1 MAFQSIPFNPAATTN
16 AAGLFVAT
24 AHGSYP
30 GVYVEDPATRYSLA
44 GGVLATAET
53 LPMWGGVGISEKIP
67 TSGYSQLGSTIS
79 RATAQANL
87 SGFSVFNQEGA
98 WLSSPQSPVP
108 LGLTGGQV
116 NFFRF
121 GSNARLW
128 LPIDPALVSLDGGL
142 TNQQVSWDYAN
153 QKIVAYDSTAAL
165 PIKILSV
172 QTAGA
177 YNVSYTANVGATW
190 NSTSVAT
197 ALVII

>member
-1 MAFQSIPFNPAATTN
+1 MAFNTIPFNPAQTTN
-16 AAGLFVAT
+16 AAGLFVTT
-24 AHGSYP
+24 AQGSYP
-30 GVYVEDPATRYSLA
+30 GVYVEDPATRYFLA
-44 GGVLATAET
+44 GGVLASAET

-67 TSGYSQLGSTIS
+67 TGGYSQLGSTVS
-79 RATAQANL
+79 RATAQTNL
-87 SGFSVFNQEGA
+87 SGFAVFNQEGA

-128 LPIDPALVSLDGGL
+128 LPIDPALISLDGGL
-142 TNQQVSWDYAN
+142 TNQQVSWDYTN
-153 QKIVAYDSTAAL
+153 QRIVAYDSTAAL
-165 PIKILSV
+165 PIKVLSV

-177 YNVSYTANVGATW
+177 YNVSYTSGVGATW
-190 NSTSVAT
+190 NSTSVAN

>member
-1 MAFQSIPFNPAATTN
+1 MSFQSIPFNPAATTN
-16 AAGLFVAT
+16 AAGLFVTT

-44 GGVLATAET
+44 GGVLASTET
-53 LPMWGGVGISEKIP
+53 LPMWGGVGISEAIP
-67 TSGYSQLGSTIS
+67 VGGYSPLGSTIT
-79 RATAQANL
+79 RAADFAHLT
-87 SGFSVFNQEGA
+87 GFSVFNQWGSA
-98 WLSSPQSPVP
+98 LSSPQSPVP

-121 GSNARLW
+121 GSGARLW
-128 LPIDPALVSLDGGL
+128 LPIDPALITLDTGL
-142 TNQQVSWDYAN
+142 ITQQVSWDFTA
-153 QKIVAYDSTAAL
+153 QRIVAFATNAL

-172 QTAGA
+172 QTSGA

-190 NSTSVAT
+190 NSTSVAN